1 MEAEKVK
8 SELKNVIEN
17 NGLPEFEILDKE
29 LEIVDM
35 LAERKELPQN
45 MLCIIRRRFT
55 EAVYSWINFIHSLIV
70 PNPQSII
77 VNKDAEAFDDK
88 EKEKIYKTM
97 AVLAKM
103 TRESAGFEANR
114 SQEKQE
120 AKFIKENFKKYLEI
134 KKEILALNEKVVEHW
149 QKEIDSSN

>member
-8 SELKNVIEN
+8 SELKKAIEKY
-17 NGLPEFEILDKE
+17 GLPEFEILDKE

-35 LAERKELPQN
+35 LAERRELPQN
-45 MLCIIRRRFT
+45 MLCVIRRRFT

-88 EKEKIYKTM
+88 EKERIYRTM

-103 TRESAGFEANR
+103 TRESTGFEANR
-114 SQEKQE
+114 KQDKKE
-120 AKFIKENFKKYLEI
+120 AKFIKENFEKYLEI
-134 KKEILALNEKVVEHW
+134 KKDILALNQKIIEHW
-149 QKEIDSSN
+149 QKEIDSNS